1 MKLRVT
7 PLSGL

>member
-1 MKLRVT
+1 M